1 MVQNIF
7 FIDSI
12 SKNNFEKNIKS
23 SNFVLDY
30 IEYIKPKTYELNIVN
45 KRDLSIKYPIVLEYL
60 DKPEFNGFSILIPEL
75 KIIQRWDLLDNLIII
90 DIDIYLHKMKIGRV
104 NINIIFNFTSNDKV
118 KISITGQWVDK
129 SFLIPSSIL
138 ENVIL
143 ETKKFITVAVK

>member
-118 KISITGQWVDK
+118 KISITGQWVYK